1 MIFAPSASTPPFC
14 IAVTAISPASRTAH
28 QESGATGQAKIVTMI
43 LGIGTDLA
51 EVHRI
56 RESIERFGAR
66 FVNRVYTE
74 RERAYAS
81 SKANAA
87 ERFAARFAAKEAGM
101 KAIGTGWNH
110 GVRWVDFEV
119 VNERSGRPT
128 LQLHGVAAEVARKM
142 GANRIS
148 ISLTHTVD
156 TAFAV
161 VILED
166 GA

>member
-1 MIFAPSASTPPFC
+1 
-14 IAVTAISPASRTAH
+14 
-28 QESGATGQAKIVTMI
+28 MI

-56 RESIERFGAR
+56 RESIDRFGVR
-66 FVNRVYTE
+66 FLGRIYTE
-74 RERAYAS
+74 RERIYAS

-87 ERFAARFAAKEAGM
+87 ERFAARFAAKEAAM
-101 KAIGTGWNH
+101 KAIGTGWSR

-128 LQLHGVAAEVARKM
+128 LHLHGVAAEIAGKM
-142 GANRIS
+142 GVNRIS

-156 TAFAV
+156 VAFAV

-166 GA
+166 GGRSNPAG